1 MKKVSLFCT
10 KIWFYLSEI
19 PPIVLM
25 IFAIIYNTDDGIGLY
40 PLIVF
45 SASVAILIF
54 IYFFRMIVISHE
66 EIRSV
71 GLFSSRD
78 SAVIEKDTKLR
89 ITMEGGGNL
98 HVALLGK
105 RKMPDFSWA
114 KIEDYQSCDVNIY
127 REKAV
132 GGKSSVTRILK
143 YFGVSSAD
151 IDSVL
156 QSDSFTKDYE
166 YFVISSMKQENL
178 KQITLSFT
186 KTI

>member
-10 KIWFYLSEI
+10 KIWFYLTEI

-45 SASVAILIF
+45 SAAVAIMIF
-54 IYFFRMIVISHE
+54 IYFFRMIVISNE
-66 EIRSV
+66 EIRSI

-78 SAVIEKDTKLR
+78 SAVIEKDTKLQ
-89 ITMEGGGNL
+89 ITIESGGNL

-105 RKMPDFSWA
+105 RKMPDFSWS
-114 KIEDYQSCDVNIY
+114 KIEDYPSCDVNIY
-127 REKAV
+127 RERAV
-132 GGKSSVTRILK
+132 GGKSAVARILK
-143 YFGVSSAD
+143 YFEVSSAD
-151 IDSVL
+151 IDCAL
-156 QSDSFTKDYE
+156 KSDSFEKDYD
-166 YFVISSMKQENL
+166 YFTFSSIQGENS

-186 KTI
+186 